1 MSKRNR
7 ALWDNSTPA
16 LTPTIPPASGRTT
29 DSPEVLRLKR
39 ILAGERKRHAV
50 VLTALAR
57 YQGVLEAQITEQRE
71 AFETL
76 GKALVP
82 GSAGR
87 KAQ

>member
-1 MSKRNR
+1 MSNR
-7 ALWDNSTPA
+7 RTSALWTAQSPA
-16 LTPTIPPASGRTT
+16 LTPNPPASGRTDDT
-29 DSPEVLRLKR
+29 PEVLRLKR

-82 GSAGR
+82 ASAGR
-87 KAQ
+87 KQ